1 MEGNN
6 MVKNFEYPTFDDV
19 KFFYDYGV
27 DDESDVQWYVEMGVI
42 DKQDYVIIT
51 GQRYPEETQD

>member
-1 MEGNN
+1 
-6 MVKNFEYPTFDDV
+6 MVKKFVYPTFDDV

-42 DKQDYVIIT
+42 DKQDYVMIT
-51 GQRYPEETQD
+51 GQRYPEETQE